1 MSSVLQSESHLGTL
15 EEVGGDCSNPG
26 NAHYCIH
33 TPAEVKS
40 ANNAGVDGQ
49 EEGTM
54 IDAASR
60 TSGDSQST
68 LNVVEVAGLEEVV
81 Y

>member
-49 EEGTM
+49 
-54 IDAASR
+54 R
-60 TSGDSQST
+60 RR
-68 LNVVEVAGLEEVV
+68 GL
-81 Y
+81 